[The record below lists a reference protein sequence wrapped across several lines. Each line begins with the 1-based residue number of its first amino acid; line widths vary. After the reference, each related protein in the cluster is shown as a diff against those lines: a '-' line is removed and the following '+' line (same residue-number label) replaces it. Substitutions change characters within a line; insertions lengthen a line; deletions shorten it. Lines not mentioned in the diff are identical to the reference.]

1 MNFIQ
6 MSFIWMNFIF
16 ITAVALCLKEAFLLL
31 HTVLLNYFIC
41 SRVKASQI
49 FYGGTILVTPS
60 KNLGISFSR
69 FLLPTHNNRHRQMN
83 FSLMYVYVLRFPK
96 ICFLTYFHVKISVRA
111 HEAKISYVL
120 SLQRKTSLKP
130 CFFVLK
136 KEIDFI
142 CL

>member
-1 MNFIQ
+1 
-6 MSFIWMNFIF
+6 MNFIF
-16 ITAVALCLKEAFLLL
+16 IKAVILCLKQAFLLF

-49 FYGGTILVTPS
+49 LYGETILVTPS

-69 FLLPTHNNRHRQMN
+69 FLIPTHNNRPSQMN
-83 FSLMYVYVLRFPK
+83 FSLMYVYVLRFYK

-111 HEAKISYVL
+111 HEAKNILHAFLAKENQY
-120 SLQRKTSLKP
+120 KTMFL
-130 CFFVLK
+130 VLK
-136 KEIDFI
+136 KEIELI